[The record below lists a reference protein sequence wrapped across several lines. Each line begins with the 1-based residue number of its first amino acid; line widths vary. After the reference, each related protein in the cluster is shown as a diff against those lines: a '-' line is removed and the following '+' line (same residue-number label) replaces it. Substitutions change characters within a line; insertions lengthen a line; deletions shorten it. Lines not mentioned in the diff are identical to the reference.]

1 MTAGQGTENTHWHK
15 TFFQVSLCVPERK
28 VSYSGLEQYESEYII
43 LILEIIIHLKC
54 LVCMQ
59 WHYQVELQHVSN
71 PNVLPSTI
79 GWKIDSPAHKL
90 TWLVQAVLLYHACQ
104 DAQINKTM
112 FW

>member
-15 TFFQVSLCVPERK
+15 TYFQVSFCVPERK

-54 LVCMQ
+54 VVCMQ
-59 WHYQVELQHVSN
+59 WHYQVELQQVSN